1 MSARFSRPV
10 SRREL
15 LRVLGVGSAGVLLAA
30 CAPQVVEVTKEV
42 PVEVTKEVI
51 KEVAKEVLVK
61 ETVVVQ
67 PTAAVPAEQG
77 ELRVLYCCSTQDDF
91 DKLYI
96 PYGEQFMAA
105 HPGVT
110 VKQELLP
117 AGQNYFEKLQT
128 LYAAGQEPDV
138 MDMWEGYVQPY
149 AARGLFANMDP
160 LIANDPKLQKE
171 DILPVCLEAGSW
183 QGSLYSLLV
192 EFTPGPGILFYNVD
206 LFKKAGLTP
215 PTSDWKWDDMRAAA
229 KALTDLQAKPEQWGL
244 AFDLWFVQWLYYIWS
259 NGGDVFNK
267 DETKSTLDDP
277 KTVEAVQ
284 YWADMVTKDKVAI
297 TSSELQTMGGGA
309 SVFRTGNVGLYL
321 GNAWE
326 VGVMNDARA
335 QGLNWQGTMSPTA
348 NDGNRVW
355 YMHTASFSI
364 AAKSKMIQ
372 SGWEFARDWI
382 FELEPKRLTGIAAIP
397 AFKQLLYLF
406 ATPQNHAL
414 GLDPLMALA
423 TGTAG
428 LVRVPGAGEKWDKI
442 SQIIQAE
449 YDKVFIGDE
458 TALEAA
464 AVAGPLVDE
473 ELART

>member
-1 MSARFSRPV
+1 MSARFSRRM

-15 LRVLGVGSAGVLLAA
+15 LRMLGVGSAGVVLAA

-42 PVEVTKEVI
+42 PVEVTKEV
-51 KEVAKEVLVK
+51 AKEVLVK

-67 PTAAVPAEQG
+67 PTAAVAAEQG
-77 ELRVLYCCSTQDDF
+77 ELRVLYCCSTQDDY

-96 PYGEQFMAA
+96 PYGKEFMAA

-149 AARGLFANMDP
+149 AARGLFANMDS
-160 LIANDPKLQKE
+160 LIATDPKIKKE
-171 DILPVCLEAGSW
+171 DILPVCLDAGSW

-192 EFTPGPGILFYNVD
+192 EFIPGPGILYYNVD
-206 LFKKAGLTP
+206 LFQKAGLTL
-215 PTSDWKWDDMRAAA
+215 PTSDWKWDDVRSAA
-229 KALTDLQAKPEQWGL
+229 KALTDLNAKPERWGL

-335 QGLNWQGTMSPTA
+335 QGLNWQGTMSPKA
-348 NDGNRVW
+348 NNGDRVW

-372 SGWEFARDWI
+372 SGWDFLRDWI
-382 FELEPKRLTGIAAIP
+382 LELEPKRQTTTPAIP

-406 ATPQNHAL
+406 ANPQNHAL
-414 GLDPLMALA
+414 GLDPIMALA
-423 TGTAG
+423 TSTAG
-428 LVRVPGAGEKWDKI
+428 LVRVPGSGDKWDKI
-442 SQIIQAE
+442 SQLIQAE

-458 TALEAA
+458 TAAQAA
-464 AVAGPLVDE
+464 QAAGPLVDV